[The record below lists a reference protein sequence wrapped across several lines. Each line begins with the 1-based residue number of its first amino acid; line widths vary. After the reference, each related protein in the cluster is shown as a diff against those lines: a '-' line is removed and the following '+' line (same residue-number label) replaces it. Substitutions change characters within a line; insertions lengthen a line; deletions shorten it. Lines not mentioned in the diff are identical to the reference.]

1 VVVLLLKKGTA
12 MNKPIDTKNTEANA
26 QSLPRYEAPKI
37 QAMSEKDIL
46 NSFQITQSMGAWW
59 TVPTC

>member
-1 VVVLLLKKGTA
+1 
-12 MNKPIDTKNTEANA
+12 MNKQIDTKSTESQA
-26 QSLPRYEAPKI
+26 QTLPRYEAPRI

-59 TVPTC
+59 TITSC

>member
-1 VVVLLLKKGTA
+1 MREQTVE
-12 MNKPIDTKNTEANA
+12 KPATKVDER
-26 QSLPRYEAPKI
+26 PRYETPRV
-37 QAMSEKDIL
+37 QVMTEQQIL

>member
-1 VVVLLLKKGTA
+1 
-12 MNKPIDTKNTEANA
+12 MNKQIDTKNTESQA
-26 QSLPRYEAPKI
+26 QTLPRYEAPRI

-59 TVPTC
+59 TITSC

>member
-1 VVVLLLKKGTA
+1 
-12 MNKPIDTKNTEANA
+12 MNKQIDTKDTEAQA
-26 QSLPRYEAPKI
+26 QTLPRYEAPRI

-59 TVPTC
+59 TITSC

>member
-1 VVVLLLKKGTA
+1 MQEQTIEKQA
-12 MNKPIDTKNTEANA
+12 TKADER
-26 QSLPRYEAPKI
+26 PRYETPRV
-37 QAMSEKDIL
+37 QVMTEQQIL

>member
-1 VVVLLLKKGTA
+1 MNSQA
-12 MNKPIDTKNTEANA
+12 MDTMDTKNTEA
-26 QSLPRYEAPKI
+26 QTLPRYEKPRI

>member
-1 VVVLLLKKGTA
+1 MT
-12 MNKPIDTKNTEANA
+12 NTSIDPKTEPQAW
-26 QSLPRYEAPKI
+26 SKTELPRYEPPRI

-59 TVPTC
+59 AVPTC

>member
-1 VVVLLLKKGTA
+1 MDKISTTTVNEVKARPK
-12 MNKPIDTKNTEANA
+12 
-26 QSLPRYEAPKI
+26 YEAPRI

-59 TVPTC
+59 VNPTCC